1 MNPKLKLSK
10 LDCARRQLE
19 LAIELFF
26 MERDPVSIHT
36 LAGATYQLLADINKH
51 RGGKPLTTELEGLKR
66 FVIPGKEK
74 ELAKLFKE
82 AENFFKH
89 ADRDPEGV
97 IDFSP
102 EINELLLW
110 EASLK
115 YSELTSE
122 ETSAMVAIQLW
133 FQVKHPEYFKLEASK
148 QNKFKQSALWA
159 KSVGKKQFY
168 REILAASL
176 LQGVK

>member
-1 MNPKLKLSK
+1 MLF
-10 LDCARRQLE
+10 LE
-19 LAIELFF
+19 KKKNWLNC
-26 MERDPVSIHT
+26 S
-36 LAGATYQLLADINKH
+36 N
-51 RGGKPLTTELEGLKR
+51 
-66 FVIPGKEK
+66 
-74 ELAKLFKE
+74 E

-122 ETSAMVAIQLW
+122 ETSPMAAIQLW

-159 KSVGKKQFY
+159 KSAGKKQFY
-168 REILAASL
+168 KAILEASL
-176 LQGVK
+176 LQGAR